1 MKRTGRKH
9 RHLEQRP
16 QLGTQLDAASPP
28 RTRPLPSV
36 RRFDIEMAICLIVTL
51 VFLYFLN
58 RANDAAR
65 RDCEARGGRFV
76 VNKTSHRC
84 VLPGEPAAP

>member
-16 QLGTQLDAASPP
+16 QPRTPPDAASPP
-28 RTRPLPSV
+28 GPRLPSK
-36 RRFDIEMAICLIVTL
+36 RRFDIEMAIILIATL

-65 RDCEARGGRFV
+65 RDCESRGGTWV
-76 VNKTSHRC
+76 VNRTSHRC
-84 VLPGEPAAP
+84 VFPGEPAAP

>member
-16 QLGTQLDAASPP
+16 QPGTPPEAASPRGP
-28 RTRPLPSV
+28 RMPSV

-58 RANDAAR
+58 RADDAAR
-65 RDCEARGGRFV
+65 RDCEARGGTWV
-76 VNKTSHRC
+76 VNRTSSRC
-84 VLPGEPAAP
+84 VFPGAPAAP